1 MTVIKAIKE
10 IWLRSTP
17 AKGNRIEPILNEIGI
32 AKATLNEVDG
42 FKPNEQTS
50 KTAPTA
56 IAKDIAKSR
65 KKLGLFVDQQY
76 HLPESLDFAGIDE
89 RKLV

>member
-1 MTVIKAIKE
+1 MTVRLLLMTQIHKAMRKVAIKE

-50 KTAPTA
+50 V
-56 IAKDIAKSR
+56 
-65 KKLGLFVDQQY
+65 LVLFDYYSLMVPLVFSAS
-76 HLPESLDFAGIDE
+76 HL
-89 RKLV
+89 